1 MCKLISISGLSLKSY
16 KQASRLVVLSSEL
29 LGASQKDGF
38 GYSLSTSKTRY
49 QERYV
54 KPESCKGM
62 GVTKASMSIVPGQI
76 RFQEKEGVD
85 FDTHGEVP
93 SKGIIKGNF
102 IAHGRTATC
111 EKSVTN
117 THPFT
122 GFNDE
127 GQWTICHNGIVS
139 WKGDALPLQTT
150 CDSEHLLNCFLHL
163 EGEQS
168 FKDRIAGYL
177 AIVGFNPEGE
187 LFVMR
192 DNKAP
197 LYCSW
202 IKELNVF
209 VNCTDSTHCKK
220 ITDFIIECSSLKGA
234 TVSEPMMLESFV
246 KTVFKKDGT
255 IETVMFDKFDENS
268 PYVSPASVY
277 RSLGS
282 AGATAYKSRYESGK
296 HYDSWDYDSYGSY
309 NKPSTTTPP
318 ATPTQLEL
326 PAGVSEEDLLDDDY
340 RKEMMLQY
348 KKNAYK
354 QHKPWKDKR

>member
-16 KQASRLVVLSSEL
+16 KQASQLVVLSSEL

-38 GYSLSTSKTRY
+38 GYSLSTSNTRY

-62 GVTKASMSIVPGQI
+62 GVTKASLSIVPGQI

-85 FDTHGEVP
+85 FDTLGQAP
-93 SKGIIKGNF
+93 SKGVIKGNF

-111 EKSVTN
+111 DKVINN
-117 THPFT
+117 THPFN
-122 GFNDE
+122 GFNDD

-163 EGEQS
+163 NGEHS
-168 FKDRIAGYL
+168 FKDRIAGYA
-177 AIVGFNPEGE
+177 AIVGFNPNGE
-187 LFVMR
+187 LFVLR

-209 VNCTDSTHCKK
+209 VNCTDPLHCKK
-220 ITDFIIECSSLKGA
+220 ITDFIISCSTLKGA
-234 TVSEPMMLESFV
+234 TVSEPLMLESFV
-246 KTVFKKDGT
+246 KTVFKKNGT
-255 IETVMFDKFDENS
+255 IETNSFDKFDES
-268 PYVSPASVY
+268 SAYVSTANIY

-282 AGATAYKSRYESGK
+282 AGAPGYKSRYDTKSY
-296 HYDSWDYDSYGSY
+296 YDQWDYEGYT
-309 NKPSTTTPP
+309 KPADP
-318 ATPTQLEL
+318 AEPTQLEL
-326 PAGVSEEDLLDDDY
+326 PAGTTEKDLLDDNY
-340 RKEMMLQY
+340 RKEMMTQY